1 MLHCCAL
8 LTFIYIRGQTSY
20 KHLTGEALDALSI
33 LVGVTAG
40 GAEDS
45 WNTMVAVAIV
55 EEIVINR
62 EERGATYQ

>member
-1 MLHCCAL
+1 MRCCA

-20 KHLTGEALDALSI
+20 KHLTGEAFDALSI

-45 WNTMVAVAIV
+45 WSTMVAVAIV

-62 EERGATYQ
+62 EEGGATYQ